1 MGLPSGTRPALAAY
15 DVGVEA
21 AMDVWSK
28 VLVWWAGFMLRREN
42 QRRRAVLRRELSA
55 YSPVELIDLE
65 AAIERYPL
73 GQTRELRSMLVSQR
87 LREAWSRPPRA
98 A

>member
-1 MGLPSGTRPALAAY
+1 VAY
-15 DVGVEA
+15 EVGVEA

-28 VLVWWAGFMLRREN
+28 VLVWRAGFTLRLEN
-42 QRRRAVLRRELSA
+42 HRRRAVLRRELAS

-87 LREAWSRPPRA
+87 LRTAWSHPPRA